1 MANLKLAKLPDR
13 KPVKIT
19 ITVSADLHASLQAY
33 SATYRE
39 TYGDSEEVSELIP
52 YMIEQFLATDRG
64 FAKARKGTSCPP
76 ANGAREARAK

>member
-13 KPVKIT
+13 KPVRIT

-33 SATYRE
+33 AATYRE

-52 YMIEQFLATDRG
+52 YMMEQFLSTDRV
-64 FAKARKGTSCPP
+64 FARARKNSSIPP
-76 ANGAREARAK
+76 ANGAREARTK